1 MIFPQRF
8 LTYLLI
14 QQQKQMDKK
23 KVKTAMPHLS
33 LYMNHGMSLQ
43 ISRVLA
49 CGAQCWPVK

>member
-43 ISRVLA
+43 ISTVLA
-49 CGAQCWPVK
+49 CGAQCWLAK